1 MTLSLPTVA
10 SLRVALG
17 IARLQHPNDPR
28 FQLAYQELTKEW
40 TRELSSTEQLIA
52 LSRIPTLVNAQAD

>member
-28 FQLAYQELTKEW
+28 FALAYQELTKEW

-52 LSRIPTLVNAQAD
+52 DSREPMLTRLQAG